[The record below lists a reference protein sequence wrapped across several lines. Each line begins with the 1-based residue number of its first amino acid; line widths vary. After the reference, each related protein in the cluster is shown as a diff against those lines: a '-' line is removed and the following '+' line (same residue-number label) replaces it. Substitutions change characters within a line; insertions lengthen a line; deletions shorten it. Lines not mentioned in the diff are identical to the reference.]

1 MTHRHGCGCSSN
13 STTTVKLSDRF
24 EYCSS
29 ANSDFRQDSFSSL
42 FELFESN
49 LNSSFKADAVTQ
61 KESPLTGTT
70 VQIRD
75 DTEDVWLI
83 LMPVGTLADLDFKFP
98 IASGSSPNATD
109 KQEITVSTT
118 QILTAVTTDGNGA
131 TILGGPTTLAANGF
145 FKMKYDLVNN
155 TWYRIG

>member
-1 MTHRHGCGCSSN
+1 MSHGCGCANN

-24 EYCSS
+24 DYCSAS
-29 ANSDFRQDSFSSL
+29 NSDQRSDSFSSL

-49 LNSSFKADAVTQ
+49 LNSSFKADAETQ

-83 LMPVGTLADLDFKFP
+83 LTPVGTLADLDFKYP

-109 KQEITVSTT
+109 KQEVTVSTT
-118 QILTAVTTDGNGA
+118 QILTAVTHDGNGA
-131 TILGGPTTLAANGF
+131 TVLGAPTSMTANGF
-145 FKMKYDLVNN
+145 FRMKYDSVNN